1 MPPGTDAVGSNIVN
15 VLLILELSALVI
27 PLAVKQ
33 RLVRFDLPLM
43 VILSVGLLLVCLN
56 GRISPPPPWTA
67 RPASGGG
74 QSPRQWHTQPRDAA
88 MARSL

>member
-1 MPPGTDAVGSNIVN
+1 

-56 GRISPPPPWTA
+56 GRISPPWTA